1 MSEPTTTATDVRI
14 VPYAPEYRTA
24 FRDLNLEWIATY
36 FEVEPED
43 RRVLGDPETH
53 VLAPG
58 GAILMVLDGA
68 EPIGTGAL
76 IPRGRARI
84 RAGQD
89 GGHRARP
96 RSRDRAPLVRR
107 AGRAGPDHGR
117 SPRGAGLPSEPRPG
131 HRALRLARLPGNSAR
146 PGGVQAREHPDGAGT
161 PVKGRIV
168 AAFAV
173 VYLVWGSTYLGIRVA
188 VETLPPFLLAGTRF
202 IAAGL
207 LLYAWAR
214 IRGAP
219 APGRREWLA
228 AVGIGIL
235 LVAGA
240 NAVVGWAEQ
249 KVPSGLAALIVA
261 GMPLW
266 VAVFQRVAPGGKPI
280 GRKPTHRPRGGLRWA
295 RASAAGTGRGRG
307 WRAASSRMVGLVL
320 ASVSWALGSVLSR
333 RVPLPGDSL
342 LASAMSML
350 AGGVVALGIGV
361 ATNELAG
368 FDPARVSAASIAAWA
383 YLVVFGSMLAFTC
396 FTWLVTVVDPTRVA
410 TYAYVNPVVALL
422 LGWWLAGSRS
432 GSGPCSPALVILL
445 GLVLVLAAR
454 SADSAGS
461 APRND
466 RGARRVASGSGAT
479 GTACRAAES
488 IRSDGAPPDRGAS
501 SESPR
506 PADSTRT
513 LREARA
519 CRRGRRGQRA
529 PGRCC
534 APRAP

>member
-1 MSEPTTTATDVRI
+1 
-14 VPYAPEYRTA
+14 
-24 FRDLNLEWIATY
+24 
-36 FEVEPED
+36 
-43 RRVLGDPETH
+43 
-53 VLAPG
+53 
-58 GAILMVLDGA
+58 
-68 EPIGTGAL
+68 
-76 IPRGRARI
+76 
-84 RAGQD
+84 
-89 GGHRARP
+89 
-96 RSRDRAPLVRR
+96 
-107 AGRAGPDHGR
+107 
-117 SPRGAGLPSEPRPG
+117 
-131 HRALRLARLPGNSAR
+131 
-146 PGGVQAREHPDGAGT
+146 
-161 PVKGRIV
+161 VKGRIV

-249 KVPSGLAALIVA
+249 KAPSGLAALIVA

-266 VAVFQRVAPGGKPI
+266 VAVLQRVAPGGKPI
-280 GRKPTHRPRGGLRWA
+280 GRGRVIGLVVGFGGL
-295 RASAAGTGRGRG
+295 TLLLLGRGEALG
-307 WRAASSRMVGLVL
+307 GVPFVRMVGLVL

-333 RVPLPGDSL
+333 RVPLPGDSQ

-350 AGGVVALGIGV
+350 AGGFVALGVGV

-368 FDPARVSAASIAAWA
+368 FDPARVSTASVVAWA

-422 LGWWLAGSRS
+422 LGWWLAREPLGLRTLLA
-432 GSGPCSPALVILL
+432 GLVILL
-445 GLVLVLAAR
+445 GLVLVLR
-454 SADSAGS
+454 
-461 APRND
+461 
-466 RGARRVASGSGAT
+466 
-479 GTACRAAES
+479 
-488 IRSDGAPPDRGAS
+488 PD
-501 SESPR
+501 P
-506 PADSTRT
+506 RT
-513 LREARA
+513 L
-519 CRRGRRGQRA
+519 
-529 PGRCC
+529 PGR
-534 APRAP
+534 PREMPEELAA

>member
-1 MSEPTTTATDVRI
+1 MR
-14 VPYAPEYRTA
+14 
-24 FRDLNLEWIATY
+24 
-36 FEVEPED
+36 
-43 RRVLGDPETH
+43 
-53 VLAPG
+53 
-58 GAILMVLDGA
+58 
-68 EPIGTGAL
+68 
-76 IPRGRARI
+76 
-84 RAGQD
+84 
-89 GGHRARP
+89 
-96 RSRDRAPLVRR
+96 
-107 AGRAGPDHGR
+107 
-117 SPRGAGLPSEPRPG
+117 
-131 HRALRLARLPGNSAR
+131 
-146 PGGVQAREHPDGAGT
+146 
-161 PVKGRIV
+161 GRIV

-173 VYLVWGSTYLGIRVA
+173 VYLVWGSTYLGIRIA

-228 AVGIGIL
+228 AIGIGIL

-280 GRKPTHRPRGGLRWA
+280 GKSRIIGLVVGFGGLA
-295 RASAAGTGRGRG
+295 LLLLGRGEAVG
-307 WRAASSRMVGLVL
+307 GVPFVRMGGLVL

-333 RVPLPGDSL
+333 RVPLPGDSQ

-350 AGGVVALGIGV
+350 AGGVAALGIGL

-368 FDPARVSAASIAAWA
+368 FDPSRVSVASIAAWA

-422 LGWWLAGSRS
+422 LGWWLAGEPLGART
-432 GSGPCSPALVILL
+432 LVATPIILF
-445 GLVLVLAAR
+445 GLVLVLGPGGLAL
-454 SADSAGS
+454 
-461 APRND
+461 PW
-466 RGARRVASGSGAT
+466 RR
-479 GTACRAAES
+479 
-488 IRSDGAPPDRGAS
+488 
-501 SESPR
+501 
-506 PADSTRT
+506 
-513 LREARA
+513 
-519 CRRGRRGQRA
+519 
-529 PGRCC
+529 
-534 APRAP
+534 PRAEAAA

>member
-1 MSEPTTTATDVRI
+1 MKS
-14 VPYAPEYRTA
+14 
-24 FRDLNLEWIATY
+24 
-36 FEVEPED
+36 
-43 RRVLGDPETH
+43 
-53 VLAPG
+53 
-58 GAILMVLDGA
+58 
-68 EPIGTGAL
+68 
-76 IPRGRARI
+76 
-84 RAGQD
+84 
-89 GGHRARP
+89 
-96 RSRDRAPLVRR
+96 
-107 AGRAGPDHGR
+107 
-117 SPRGAGLPSEPRPG
+117 
-131 HRALRLARLPGNSAR
+131 
-146 PGGVQAREHPDGAGT
+146 
-161 PVKGRIV
+161 RIV

-202 IAAGL
+202 VAAGL

-280 GRKPTHRPRGGLRWA
+280 GGSRLIGLVVGFGGLA
-295 RASAAGTGRGRG
+295 LLLLGRGEAVG
-307 WRAASSRMVGLVL
+307 GVPFARMAGLVL

-350 AGGVVALGIGV
+350 AGGVVALGIAL

-368 FDPARVSAASIAAWA
+368 FDPARVSVASIAAWA

-410 TYAYVNPVVALL
+410 TYAYVNPVVALV
-422 LGWWLAGSRS
+422 LGWWLAGEPLGLRTLLA
-432 GSGPCSPALVILL
+432 GLVILL
-445 GLVLVLAAR
+445 GLVLVLR
-454 SADSAGS
+454 
-461 APRND
+461 
-466 RGARRVASGSGAT
+466 
-479 GTACRAAES
+479 
-488 IRSDGAPPDRGAS
+488 PD
-501 SESPR
+501 P
-506 PADSTRT
+506 RT
-513 LREARA
+513 L
-519 CRRGRRGQRA
+519 
-529 PGRCC
+529 PGR
-534 APRAP
+534 PREVTEELAA

>member
-1 MSEPTTTATDVRI
+1 
-14 VPYAPEYRTA
+14 
-24 FRDLNLEWIATY
+24 
-36 FEVEPED
+36 
-43 RRVLGDPETH
+43 
-53 VLAPG
+53 
-58 GAILMVLDGA
+58 
-68 EPIGTGAL
+68 
-76 IPRGRARI
+76 
-84 RAGQD
+84 
-89 GGHRARP
+89 
-96 RSRDRAPLVRR
+96 
-107 AGRAGPDHGR
+107 
-117 SPRGAGLPSEPRPG
+117 
-131 HRALRLARLPGNSAR
+131 
-146 PGGVQAREHPDGAGT
+146 
-161 PVKGRIV
+161 VKGRIV

-280 GRKPTHRPRGGLRWA
+280 GGSRLIGLVVGFGGLA
-295 RASAAGTGRGRG
+295 LLLLGRGEAVSG
-307 WRAASSRMVGLVL
+307 VPFVRMGGLVL

-333 RVPLPGDSL
+333 RVPLPCDSL

-368 FDPARVSAASIAAWA
+368 FDPARVSVASILAWA

-396 FTWLVTVVDPTRVA
+396 FTWLVTFVDPTRVA
-410 TYAYVNPVVALL
+410 TYAYVNPVVALV
-422 LGWWLAGSRS
+422 LGWWLAREPLGLRTLLA
-432 GSGPCSPALVILL
+432 GLVILL
-445 GLVLVLAAR
+445 GLVLVLR
-454 SADSAGS
+454 
-461 APRND
+461 
-466 RGARRVASGSGAT
+466 
-479 GTACRAAES
+479 
-488 IRSDGAPPDRGAS
+488 PD
-501 SESPR
+501 P
-506 PADSTRT
+506 RT
-513 LREARA
+513 LPRRPREMPEELAA
-519 CRRGRRGQRA
+519 
-529 PGRCC
+529 
-534 APRAP
+534 